1 MSFERETVGVW
12 HEPEGWRDAITL
24 WCAGHEL
31 MERYDRSVCTGKD
44 VDGTAVPM
52 TPDERS
58 LINRYAARVSRA
70 LYEIREARN
79 LDPDTWHA
87 ARREVNRWTPR
98 QVERAASPEALEE
111 IRSYMHRSST

>member
-1 MSFERETVGVW
+1 MSFERDLLAVW
-12 HEPEGWRDAITL
+12 HAPEGWRDALTF

-44 VDGTAVPM
+44 VDGVAVPV
-52 TPDERS
+52 TPDQQG

-70 LYEIREARN
+70 LYEIRESRN

-98 QVERAASPEALEE
+98 QVERATSPEALEE
-111 IRSYMHRSST
+111 IRTVMERI